1 MQAKDRDEFRSEFH
15 VKLECRVVNHYFV
28 TDGRTLQA
36 WWLKVSR
43 FLRRSKSCS
52 LWSVLICFCSSV
64 IIAVLL

>member
-36 WWLKVSR
+36 
-43 FLRRSKSCS
+43 
-52 LWSVLICFCSSV
+52 
-64 IIAVLL
+64 